1 MKILPTLSVA
11 TDRELT
17 LQYAVRLGDD
27 SLMLGHRLSEWC
39 RNGPFLEE
47 DIALTNTALDYIG
60 RARMFY
66 GYAAEL
72 SGGRQSEDDFAY
84 LRDCRDYQNLL
95 ISELPNG
102 DFAWTMARQ
111 LIMDVYYSGYLDS
124 LVRSRDST
132 LAAIA
137 GKAIKE
143 TRYHLR
149 RSTDWC
155 LRLGDGTEE
164 SHARLQKAFDE
175 IWGYIPEI
183 FEVDELEQRLV
194 DKGIA
199 VDSANLQPQWQS
211 AMGNILKQATITL
224 PDNSW
229 TVRGGRAGY
238 HTEHL
243 GHLLSELQYM
253 QRSYPGLQW

>member
-1 MKILPTLSVA
+1 MPADKN
-11 TDRELT
+11 RELI

-27 SLMLGHRLSEWC
+27 SLILGHRLSEWC

-47 DIALTNTALDYIG
+47 DIALSNVALDYIG

-72 SGGRQSEDDFAY
+72 SNDNRTEDDFAF
-84 LRDCRDYQNLL
+84 LRGCRDYQNLL
-95 ISELPNG
+95 INELPNG
-102 DFAWTMARQ
+102 DFAFTMARQ
-111 LIMDVYYSGYLDS
+111 LIMDIFYSCFLAELAKSADPS
-124 LVRSRDST
+124 

-137 GKAIKE
+137 AKAVKE

-149 RSTDWC
+149 RSRDWAM
-155 LRLGDGTEE
+155 RLGDGTEE
-164 SHARLQKAFDE
+164 SHTRLQKAFDQ

-183 FEVDELEQRLV
+183 FEQDELEQRLLDLNIAV
-194 DKGIA
+194 NTEALKPQWESTIKGILA
-199 VDSANLQPQWQS
+199 EAHIEMPED
-211 AMGNILKQATITL
+211 
-224 PDNSW
+224 SW
-229 TVRGGRAGY
+229 TVRGGRQGF

-243 GHLLSELQYM
+243 GYLLTELQYM

>member
-1 MKILPTLSVA
+1 MPADKNK
-11 TDRELT
+11 ELT

-27 SLMLGHRLSEWC
+27 SLILGHRLSEWC

-47 DIALTNTALDYIG
+47 DIALSNVALDYIG

-72 SGGRQSEDDFAY
+72 SDNNRTEDDFAF

-95 ISELPNG
+95 INELPNG
-102 DFAWTMARQ
+102 DFACTMARQ
-111 LIMDVYYSGYLDS
+111 LIMDIFYSCFLAELTQSADP
-124 LVRSRDST
+124 T

-137 GKAIKE
+137 AKAVKE
-143 TRYHLR
+143 SRYHLR
-149 RSTDWC
+149 RSRDWAM
-155 LRLGDGTEE
+155 RLGDGTEE

-183 FEVDELEQRLV
+183 FEQDELEQRLL
-194 DKGIA
+194 GLNIA
-199 VDSANLQPQWQS
+199 VNTEALKPKWE
-211 AMGNILKQATITL
+211 AIMKEILAEACIDM
-224 PDNSW
+224 PEHSW
-229 TVRGGRAGY
+229 TVRGGRQGF

-243 GHLLSELQYM
+243 GYLLTELQYM
-253 QRSYPGLQW
+253 QRTYPGLQW